1 MVFWISAAGMALLA
15 ALVILLPLW
24 RRGSA
29 QVDHRDG
36 ALAIFVD
43 QLKEVEAERARGL
56 ISPDEAAAA
65 SLEIKRRMLAVER
78 QEGGGSVR
86 TIGGATMLM
95 ALALVVPVVAGG
107 VYVLT
112 GTPGVQSQPFAERA
126 SERQEERQIADL
138 AERLRTRLLSEDD
151 GGATEGWELLAQ
163 TYMKMGRYDAA
174 AEALARVIDRPD
186 AHSGHLTQY
195 AEALIAASDGLVT
208 ASAGAAID
216 RALEMD
222 VLNPAASYYKAQ
234 WLEQDGRLAEARE
247 LLVLRISQ
255 EDSFKPWMEFFV
267 RQINRIGAQTGE
279 APVTLS
285 DYVEEPRGP
294 SAEDVEAAGEMTAE
308 ERAEFIQ
315 SMVDRLASRLEE
327 EPDDLDGWLQLAR
340 AYGVLGQPD
349 KALAAYR
356 AAEGLLDGLAEGD
369 PRRGLVA
376 QGIASNGG

>member
-138 AERLRTRLLSEDD
+138 AERLRTRLLSEDN

-327 EPDDLDGWLQLAR
+327 ESDDLDGWLQLAR

>member
-126 SERQEERQIADL
+126 SERQEDRRIVDL
-138 AERLRTRLLSEDD
+138 AERLRSRLLSEDN

-174 AEALARVIDRPD
+174 AESLARIIDRPD

-349 KALAAYR
+349 KALEAYR
-356 AAEGLLDGLAEGD
+356 AAEGLLDELAEGD

>member
-15 ALVILLPLW
+15 AVVILLPLW
-24 RRGSA
+24 RRGGA

-56 ISPDEAAAA
+56 ISPEEAAAA

-78 QEGGGSVR
+78 QEGDGSVR
-86 TIGGATMLM
+86 TVGGASVLM
-95 ALALVVPVVAGG
+95 ALALVVPVLAGG

-112 GTPGVQSQPFAERA
+112 GTPGIESQPFAQRA
-126 SERQEERQIADL
+126 SEREEDAKIVEL
-138 AERLRTRLLSEDD
+138 AERLRSRLLSEAN

-163 TYMKMGRYDAA
+163 TYMKMGRYGEA
-174 AEALARVIDRPD
+174 AEALARIIDRPD

-195 AEALIAASDGLVT
+195 AEALIAAADGVVT
-208 ASAGAAID
+208 ETAGAAID

-234 WLEQDGRLAEARE
+234 WLEQEGRLAEARE
-247 LLVLRISQ
+247 LLVLRVSQ
-255 EDSFKPWMEFFV
+255 EESFQPWMEFFI
-267 RQINRIGAQTGE
+267 RQINRISAETGD
-279 APVTLS
+279 APVTVA
-285 DYVEEPRGP
+285 DFVEQRGP

-315 SMVDRLASRLEE
+315 SMVDRLAARLEE
-327 EPDDLDGWLQLAR
+327 EPGDLDGWLQLAR
-340 AYGVLGQPD
+340 AYGVLGQQD
-349 KALAAYR
+349 KALEAYR
-356 AAEGLLDGLAEGD
+356 AAEGLLDGLAESD

>member
-126 SERQEERQIADL
+126 SERQEERQIVDL
-138 AERLRTRLLSEDD
+138 AERLRTRLLSEDN